1 MSGAIVGSCSCES
14 TVSVDLG
21 LAGLGA
27 VPVGVPWSAFAGGS
41 RAGNPASARTRSGM
55 RDTSGIFARD
65 PETMRRI
72 SDALRKL
79 EEKHGYKIHVVVEPV
94 MIGTSPQET
103 AALLQQHWLPDG
115 NGLVVVYEADTKQAG
130 VSRSVD
136 GGMAVEKAQV
146 PAFEVVAILTRV
158 LGGMDES
165 LDSAAFL
172 ESLVNKL
179 VEEFS
184 AYFERREAPVSAT
197 RNLRMIFL
205 ITGAL
210 CLLGLA
216 AMAVGLF
223 VRNSDRKKKRV
234 FHFPE
239 VDVPERLGAPY
250 GGGSVTSRRFR
261 ARADK

>member
-1 MSGAIVGSCSCES
+1 MKQRYRWIWVWLGWALSLLACHGQLVPEETEPEIPPAPAYGVRDASGV
-14 TVSVDLG
+14 
-21 LAGLGA
+21 
-27 VPVGVPWSAFAGGS
+27 
-41 RAGNPASARTRSGM
+41 
-55 RDTSGIFARD
+55 FARD
-65 PETMRRI
+65 PERMRRI
-72 SDALRKL
+72 SAALRKL
-79 EEKHGYKIHVVVEPV
+79 EEKHGYKIHVVVEPA
-94 MIGTSPQET
+94 MIGSSPQEM
-103 AALLQQHWLPDG
+103 AAVLQQHWLPEG
-115 NGLVVVYEADTKQAG
+115 NGLVVVYEADSKQAG

-136 GGMAVEKAQV
+136 AGMAVEAAQV
-146 PAFEVVAILTRV
+146 PAFEVVAILSRV
-158 LGGMDES
+158 LGGMDGG

-184 AYFERREAPVSAT
+184 GYFERREAPASAART
-197 RNLRMIFL
+197 LRMIL
-205 ITGAL
+205 LLTGVL

-216 AMAVGLF
+216 AMGLALF
-223 VRNSDRKKKRV
+223 VRNSDKKEKRV